1 MRFYKL
7 KSEDQELYYSNLKL
21 LCDTHKLSYRS
32 ANDKIKRQKLPYQKN
47 GMTVTELH
55 MIGRD

>member
-7 KSEDQELYYSNLKL
+7 KSESQELYYSNLML
-21 LCDTHKLSYRS
+21 LCKAHKLSYRS
-32 ANDKIKRQKLPYQKN
+32 ANDKIKRQKLPYKKN
-47 GMTVTELH
+47 GMVVRELH